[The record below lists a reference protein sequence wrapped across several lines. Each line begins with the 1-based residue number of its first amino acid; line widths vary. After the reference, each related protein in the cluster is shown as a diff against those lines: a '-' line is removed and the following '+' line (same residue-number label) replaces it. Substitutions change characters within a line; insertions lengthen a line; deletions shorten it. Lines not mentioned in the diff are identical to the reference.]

1 MTEQERDDVVTL
13 GFSEATWTQPELL
26 EDADYPLYR
35 SWVLDGQLSNLLHRA
50 WDTSTMTLSLWKVS
64 QILNMKSL
72 AELGIHF
79 LESGSPSLV
88 YATFC

>member
-35 SWVLDGQLSNLLHRA
+35 SWS
-50 WDTSTMTLSLWKVS
+50 SLTAAEQS
-64 QILNMKSL
+64 AASSL
-72 AELGIHF
+72 GYGHDDFEP
-79 LESGSPSLV
+79 LESQPD
-88 YATFC
+88 TEI